1 MDKKCETCI
10 KRKTMYCPNSI
21 KCMATDDKPYYRN
34 KIMLLEE
41 NQELKKQLK
50 DKTEDYRR
58 MKDNFDSKVDVLTK
72 IATQQKEFIKFLED
86 NWNTTQDIWYIKI
99 LQKYKEIIGVPM
111 ARLDDEEEPDLFEII
126 EDMKNKPKYIEEIKL
141 VEIQN
146 LWDRDIEIE
155 KKLKEITKAV
165 NYLLDKDKK

>member
-1 MDKKCETCI
+1 M
-10 KRKTMYCPNSI
+10 
-21 KCMATDDKPYYRN
+21 
-34 KIMLLEE
+34 
-41 NQELKKQLK
+41 
-50 DKTEDYRR
+50 
-58 MKDNFDSKVDVLTK
+58 
-72 IATQQKEFIKFLED
+72 
-86 NWNTTQDIWYIKI
+86 
-99 LQKYKEIIGVPM
+99 
-111 ARLDDEEEPDLFEII
+111 I